1 MWHVEDEVQIV
12 GISDETMDDGSM
24 VTIGQLEING
34 QEVYVVDVDHNG
46 TFDLMGADVNGDGVI
61 SENEVYN
68 IQGILVPSPNVAE
81 DHQTKNALALVDKGA
96 AIYVKDVEAK
106 EKLLPVA
113 LETIANPEKLQDL
126 SKNIAKLA
134 LPDSAT
140 IIAKEVLKSLSPC
153 PSPVGRGE

>member
-1 MWHVEDEVQIV
+1 MEHENAHVEDEVQIV

-68 IQGILVPSPNVAE
+68 IQDQGLEVADLQQQMDAIPSDDYLADMPDYINDADSSRICLINGQDENEADIIFTDMHMLV
-81 DHQTKNALALVDKGA
+81 
-96 AIYVKDVEAK
+96 
-106 EKLLPVA
+106 
-113 LETIANPEKLQDL
+113 
-126 SKNIAKLA
+126 
-134 LPDSAT
+134 
-140 IIAKEVLKSLSPC
+140 
-153 PSPVGRGE
+153 